1 MRCIGCGAE
10 LSIEDGSSS
19 EAHSLLG
26 RQIGP
31 YRITES
37 ISKNARSTLYK
48 GTHVELQRSVAIKV
62 LGDELAKDAHA
73 KSRMA
78 REGRALARISH
89 PYVVVVHEA
98 GEVDGRPFLAMSFH
112 EGITLRQ
119 RMDRAHAEPSGRIG
133 VPQAVGIAR
142 ALAAALSAIH
152 EQGVLHRDL
161 KPENVVF
168 PSDGG
173 MKLVDFGLARLD
185 DRPALGALDE
195 RTLTAPGAVLGT
207 LPYLAPEQLL
217 GERVDHR
224 ADLWALG
231 VVLFEMLSGTTPFQ
245 THERGLVASI
255 LEHGPKRLETVIP
268 AALPAPLVTLVHRL
282 LTRSPSERP
291 ASAHEVETLLVAAF
305 PAQIAPEMESVGD
318 PIEAGDV
325 VGERMRLTQRI
336 GQGSSGMVWRADH
349 LVLGTACAI
358 KFLSED
364 LALVPRARS
373 RFLEEARTLAKLDN
387 PHIVRVLDAGTHRGR
402 PYLAMELLEGET
414 LEAKLVRTTIAMDN
428 ERAIGVLRE
437 IAEGLDAAHRVG
449 VVHRDLQPVN
459 VFAARAKGAVTMKI
473 LDFGISKSVGDSDGS
488 THFGTVGAP
497 YYLSPEQIRP
507 TDRVDHH
514 TDLWSLGIIAHRV
527 LTNTLPFDGPNVT
540 SVCEEIVSGRVPS
553 FTRASKRLPAEADP
567 WLQRAL
573 AHDPNERFASAGEMI
588 DRLAEILS
596 SAPQDEDSA
605 VGPPPSELEPPT
617 VPVRASTTGRS
628 SGGLRGSAP
637 PGTAGPVSL
646 SQAPRLS
653 PLALV
658 GIALVLVLVGLI
670 GVLVGSWALSLQ

>member
-10 LSIEDGSSS
+10 LEVEDGRSS
-19 EAHSLLG
+19 EAHSLIG

-31 YRITES
+31 YRVTEA
-37 ISKNARSTLYK
+37 INKTVRSTLYK
-48 GTHVELQRSVAIKV
+48 GMHVELQRSVAIKV
-62 LGDELAKDAHA
+62 LGDELARDAHA
-73 KSRMA
+73 KSRMT

-112 EGITLRQ
+112 DGVTLRQ
-119 RMDRAHAEPSGRIG
+119 RMDRARIA

-168 PSDGG
+168 PVEGG

-185 DRPALGALDE
+185 DRTALGLTPMVE
-195 RTLTAPGAVLGT
+195 QTLTAPGAVLGT

-245 THERGLVASI
+245 SHDRGLVASI
-255 LEHGPKRLETVIP
+255 LEHGPKRLETAVPTPLPP
-268 AALPAPLVTLVHRL
+268 ALVEVVHRL

-291 ASAHEVETLLVAAF
+291 ASAHEVETLLLAAF
-305 PAQIAPEMESVGD
+305 PSQIAPELESVGD
-318 PIEAGDV
+318 PIVEGDV
-325 VGERMRLTQRI
+325 VGERMRLTRRI

-373 RFLEEARTLAKLDN
+373 RFLDEARTLAKLDN

-414 LEAKLVRTTIAMDN
+414 LEARLARTTTAMDS

-437 IAEGLDAAHRVG
+437 IAAGLDGAHRVG

-459 VFAARAKGAVTMKI
+459 VFAARAKGVVTMKI
-473 LDFGISKSVGDSDGS
+473 LDFGISKSVGESDGS

-497 YYLSPEQIRP
+497 HYLSPEQIRP
-507 TDRVDHH
+507 SERVDHH

-527 LTNTLPFDGPNVT
+527 LTNSLPFDGPNVT
-540 SVCEEIVSGRVPS
+540 SVCAEIVSGRVPS
-553 FTRASKRLPAEADP
+553 FTASNKRLPAQADQ
-567 WLQRAL
+567 WLRRAL
-573 AHDPNERFASAGEMI
+573 AHDPSDRFASASEMI
-588 DRLAEILS
+588 DRLEEILS
-596 SAPQDEDSA
+596 SGARAEDASA
-605 VGPPPSELEPPT
+605 EPPPSEVEPPT
-617 VPVRASTTGRS
+617 VPVRVSS
-628 SGGLRGSAP
+628 SGRASGGVRRSAP
-637 PGTAGPVSL
+637 PNMAGPVSL
-646 SQAPRLS
+646 SQPPRLS
-653 PLALV
+653 PLAIA
-658 GIALVLVLVGLI
+658 GIALGLVLVGLI
-670 GVLVGSWALSLQ
+670 GVLVGNWALSFE